1 MQVASTKVMTQ
12 DGDDK
17 GLDEHTRIGV
27 APTPKLPGASASVP
41 PGPASAAAGASAP
54 DEHTQVRATPPPQ
67 IGPRPAPPSPP
78 AGAEPAAPIPNE
90 TMRRAVAPPLMPPAA
105 SAAGPASAPSS
116 KMPQPA
122 APPPLPEG
130 GGDFAEHT
138 ILLADLQRQAVPAAR
153 LQRLQPPGRSDIVSL
168 ERTHYLMGRLP
179 SCDLRL
185 YSQTASREHAQLTV
199 RDGRWYL
206 TPVSGKVVLVNGSQ
220 VKEEVPLTHK
230 MRLQLGGDELLF
242 LDEGGAKVV
251 AEVPPGAATF
261 AGNRLLLYVIGAL
274 VLAGAFWL
282 WVGR

>member
-1 MQVASTKVMTQ
+1 MTQ

-27 APTPKLPGASASVP
+27 APTPKLPAASVP
-41 PGPASAAAGASAP
+41 PAPPPAAAGASAP
-54 DEHTQVRATPPPQ
+54 DEHTQVHATPPPP
-67 IGPRPAPPSPP
+67 IGPRPAPPSLP

-90 TMRRAVAPPLMPPAA
+90 TTRRAVAPPPMPKPPPAA
-105 SAAGPASAPSS
+105 GAADPASAPSS

-122 APPPLPEG
+122 VPPPLPEG

-138 ILLADLQRQAVPAAR
+138 ILLADLQRQIVPAAR
-153 LQRLQPPGRSDIVSL
+153 LQRMQPPGRSDIVSL
-168 ERTHYLMGRLP
+168 DRTHYLMGRLP

-185 YSQTASREHAQLTV
+185 YSQTASREHAQLTA

-242 LDEGGAKVV
+242 LDESGALAV
-251 AEVPPGAATF
+251 AEVPPGATAL

-274 VLAGAFWL
+274 VLAGALWL

>member
-41 PGPASAAAGASAP
+41 PAPPAAAAGASAP
-54 DEHTQVRATPPPQ
+54 DEHTQVRATPPPR
-67 IGPRPAPPSPP
+67 IGPRAAPPS
-78 AGAEPAAPIPNE
+78 
-90 TMRRAVAPPLMPPAA
+90 PPAA
-105 SAAGPASAPSS
+105 SAAGPATQPSS
-116 KMPQPA
+116 
-122 APPPLPEG
+122 PPPLAEG

-153 LQRLQPPGRSDIVSL
+153 LQRMQPPGRSDIVTL
-168 ERTHYLMGRLP
+168 DRTHYLMGRLP

-185 YSQTASREHAQLTV
+185 YSQTASREHAQLTA

-230 MRLQLGGDELLF
+230 MRLQLGGDALLF
-242 LDEGGAKVV
+242 LDEGGATAV
-251 AEVPPGAATF
+251 AEVPPGATAFT
-261 AGNRLLLYVIGAL
+261 GNRLLLYVIGAL
-274 VLAGAFWL
+274 VLAGALWL